1 MSDWQPWQE
10 WSSPT
15 WSFWCTRRREAGS
28 RQRARTGASS
38 YDSPSDQKNFR
49 ARLKPRYRAPGL
61 PPRASGPYVV
71 ADEFANVSENTC
83 APTRFSNA
91 NAYSASPGAYPLTRG
106 DISATT
112 NTVGTTRTRVPI
124 PT

>member
-1 MSDWQPWQE
+1 MSDWQPWQG

-15 WSFWCTRRREAGS
+15 WSFWCTRRREA
-28 RQRARTGASS
+28 RAREQERTGGSS
-38 YDSPSDQKNFR
+38 DDTPSGQKNFL
-49 ARLKPRYRAPGL
+49 ARLKPKYRAPGL
-61 PPRASGPYVV
+61 PPRASWPYVV

-91 NAYSASPGAYPLTRG
+91 NANSASPAVYPLTRG
-106 DISATT
+106 DTSATT
-112 NTVGTTRTRVPI
+112 KTVGTTRTRVPI